1 MNERIPLAKQLE
13 LKTGS
18 TSTLSDNFD
27 SISTIKGHIYI
38 KLENTSTNQV
48 HMESFPNVIV
58 KDAGIL
64 IARLLASTAVAHQS
78 EPGFGIWGLAV
89 GTGDIGWD
97 PKAPP
102 AATNSQRSLWNE
114 LGRKK
119 ISSIDFI
126 DSDGDI
132 SGVPTNVIDF
142 TTVFSESEVVGPL
155 MEMALIGGDNDTDAS
170 VRNPVLPPNGAYD
183 PTVNMVGKDCLINY
197 KTFRMKYKEPT
208 DRLTITWRITI

>member
-1 MNERIPLAKQLE
+1 MNEKIPLAKQIQMKMNSAVSNTE
-13 LKTGS
+13 S
-18 TSTLSDNFD
+18 VNSVS
-27 SISTIKGHIYI
+27 SIRGHIYL
-38 KLENTSTNQV
+38 KFENTETHEV
-48 HMESFPNVIV
+48 RMDSFPNIIV
-58 KDAGIL
+58 MDAGVL

-78 EPGFGIWGLAV
+78 EPSFGIWGLAV

-114 LGRKK
+114 IERKK
-119 ISSIDFI
+119 ISTIDFI
-126 DSDGDI
+126 DSNGDI

-142 TTVFSESEVVGPL
+142 TTVFSESEAIGPL
-155 MEMALIGGDNDTDAS
+155 MEMALIGGDTDTDAS
-170 VRNPVLPPNGAYD
+170 VRNPVLPPNGVYD

-208 DRLTITWRITI
+208 DRLTITWRLTV